1 MSPFVL
7 GVSGASAQQLA
18 ERALQQLLHNGYEVH
33 LIMSLGAYKV
43 WQAERS
49 LAVPMDPEKQST
61 FWRDR
66 LDENGGTLMCY
77 RWNNQSAAVASGS
90 FRTAAMAVIPCSM
103 GTVGRIR
110 AGIASDLIERCAD
123 VHLKE
128 RRPLLLAPREMP
140 LNLIHLR
147 NLTELA
153 EAGVTIAP
161 PIPAWYTNPK
171 SIDDMVDFMVVRMF
185 DSLGETL
192 KPLKRWHGES
202 CGT

>member
-1 MSPFVL
+1 MISPFVL

-18 ERALQQLLHNGYEVH
+18 ERALQQLLRNGCDVH
-33 LIMSLGAYKV
+33 LIMSRGAYKV
-43 WQAERS
+43 WRAERA
-49 LAVPMDPEKQST
+49 LAVPTDPERQSM

-66 LDENGGTLMCY
+66 LDESGGTLTCHH
-77 RWNNQSAAVASGS
+77 WNNQSAVVASGS

-103 GTVGRIR
+103 GTIGRIR

-128 RRPLLLAPREMP
+128 RRPLLLAPRETP
-140 LNLIHLR
+140 FNLIHLR

-153 EAGVTIAP
+153 EAGATIAP
-161 PIPAWYTNPK
+161 PIPAWYTDPK

-192 KPLKRWHGES
+192 KPLKRWHG
-202 CGT
+202 GVL